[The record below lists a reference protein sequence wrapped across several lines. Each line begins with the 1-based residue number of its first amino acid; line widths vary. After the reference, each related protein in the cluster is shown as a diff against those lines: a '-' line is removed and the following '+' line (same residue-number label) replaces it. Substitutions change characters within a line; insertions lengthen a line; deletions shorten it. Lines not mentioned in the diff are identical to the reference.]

1 MTNMKSDHGV
11 LLQKYEAH
19 KDQCKQ
25 VLQVLQK
32 HREYSLNTSQLSSL
46 TGVPLFDLA
55 AVRSLL
61 CLLELV
67 ALKPGTRN
75 SRLWAITA
83 KGNAR
88 LPPLPGTLDHALWGE
103 IVTDA
108 SI

>member
-1 MTNMKSDHGV
+1 MTDQETLVS
-11 LLQKYEAH
+11 KYSVH
-19 KDQCKQ
+19 QDQCRV
-25 VLQVLQK
+25 VLQVLQN

-46 TGVPLFDLA
+46 TGVPLYDLA

-67 ALKPGTRN
+67 VLKPGPRN

-88 LPPLPGTLDHALWGE
+88 LPPLPGTLDHAIWSTVITE
-103 IVTDA
+103 P

>member
-1 MTNMKSDHGV
+1 MTDQETLAK
-11 LLQKYEAH
+11 KYSVH
-19 KDQCKQ
+19 QNQCRV

-32 HREYSLNTSQLSSL
+32 HPEYSLNTSQLSSL
-46 TGVPLFDLA
+46 TNVSLYDLA

-67 ALKPGTRN
+67 VQRPGPRN

-83 KGNAR
+83 KGEAR
-88 LPPLPGTLDHALWGE
+88 LPPLPGTLMHAIFGD
-103 IVTDA
+103 IITVP